1 MNAKVCRVPH
11 CSGRTVTILFV
22 TFTKFRGPV
31 MTSTVLGSSSI
42 LLFACMLFVFYLAA
56 KKTRDE
62 ILVIAGSLFWV
73 IGGTLLY
80 FLWSAG
86 AKTWEF
92 VLPVIV
98 CICGF
103 PFIASSN
110 RSLFTRRVDANP
122 TLETRHAFMQ
132 ALLSMA
138 ASVAGFVTPGFVA
151 TYVLRTPEEV
161 ETSAFHRE
169 LNPVALYVVIGP
181 LLTILG
187 VIYVSATKPLP
198 IVAAVDEVEEELA
211 PDETSKLVSD
221 PARRRRSSAII
232 LEQKVDPA
240 TEANRRNSAMCM
252 GIPQYDNPLEG
263 QRRASVFAQIASECP
278 LE

>member
-1 MNAKVCRVPH
+1 MNRIETGLAPAAYH
-11 CSGRTVTILFV
+11 AMGW
-22 TFTKFRGPV
+22 GPV

-42 LLFACMLFVFYLAA
+42 LLFVCMIFVFYLAA

-62 ILVIAGSLFWV
+62 ILVIAGSFLWV

-80 FLWSAG
+80 FLWSTG

-151 TYVLRTPEEV
+151 AYVLRNPEEV
-161 ETSAFHRE
+161 EASVFHRE
-169 LNPVALYVVIGP
+169 LNPVALYVVVGP

-187 VIYVSATKPLP
+187 VIYVSYTKPLP
-198 IVAAVDEVEEELA
+198 VVLLVDKMNEELE
-211 PDETSKLVSD
+211 PDERSNLVNN
-221 PARRRRSSAII
+221 PARRRRSSAIV
-232 LEQKVDPA
+232 LEQKIGPA
-240 TEANRRNSAMCM
+240 TEANRRNSAICM
-252 GIPQYDNPLEG
+252 GIPQYDNPLER
-263 QRRASVFAQIASECP
+263 QRRSSVFAQIASEFP
-278 LE
+278 EE

>member
-1 MNAKVCRVPH
+1 M
-11 CSGRTVTILFV
+11 GW
-22 TFTKFRGPV
+22 GPV
-31 MTSTVLGSSSI
+31 MTSAVLGSSSI
-42 LLFACMLFVFYLAA
+42 LLFVCMLFVFYLAA
-56 KKTRDE
+56 RKTRDE
-62 ILVIAGSLFWV
+62 ILVIAGSLFWIV
-73 IGGTLLY
+73 GGTLMY

-151 TYVLRTPEEV
+151 AYVLRDPEEV
-161 ETSAFHRE
+161 EASVFHRE
-169 LNPVALYVVIGP
+169 LNPVALYVVVGP
-181 LLTILG
+181 FLTVLG
-187 VIYVSATKPLP
+187 VIYVSMAKPLP
-198 IVAAVDEVEEELA
+198 VLPPEEMVDDKQE
-211 PDETSKLVSD
+211 PDETSNLVEN
-221 PARRRRSSAII
+221 AVRRRLSSAIVM
-232 LEQKVDPA
+232 EQKIDPA

-252 GIPQYDNPLEG
+252 GIPQYDNPLEK
-263 QRRASVFAQIASECP
+263 QRRSSVFAQIASELAEEC
-278 LE
+278 